1 MGETEHILQHKWSFF
16 LHYPTF
22 SLNTRNYSSQAYEEL
37 CDFHTVEGF
46 WRYFTHIPKPSN
58 VFATLEGD
66 RTSRPKIN
74 GRFLEAIGLFKTG
87 PKPEWEDPLN
97 LKGGHWECRKAFPLD
112 VLDQM
117 WNEVCMALVGENLE
131 KSRDIVGARVVD
143 KSKSRRV
150 EYRLE
155 VWISTTCKEVT
166 EEILGNL
173 CNILK
178 PYDETVE
185 FSWKNHGDSLNTAL
199 WCNADQLGIDKEK
212 EL

>member
-1 MGETEHILQHKWSFF
+1 MAQTEHILQHQWSFY

-22 SLNTRNYSSQAYEEL
+22 SLNTRNYSSQAYEKL
-37 CDFHTVEGF
+37 CSFHTVEGF
-46 WRYFTHIPKPSN
+46 WRYYSHIPKPSE
-58 VFATLEGD
+58 VFATMEGD
-66 RTSRPKIN
+66 RATRSKVN

-112 VLDQM
+112 VLDNV
-117 WNEVCMALVGENLE
+117 WEDLCMALVGETLE
-131 KSRDIVGARVVD
+131 NGRDVVGARVVD
-143 KSKSRRV
+143 KSKSRKV

-166 EEILGNL
+166 EEVLGNL
-173 CNILK
+173 HKVLEPHDGN
-178 PYDETVE
+178 VE
-185 FSWKNHGDSLNTAL
+185 FVWKNHGDSLNTAL
-199 WCNADQLGIDKEK
+199 WCNADHLGIDKEK